1 MDNRFFRF
9 AALVGEEAFRRLEG
23 ARVIVF
29 GAGGVGGY
37 VIEALARAGVGAITI
52 VDGDRVEKSNFNRQI
67 LATEGS
73 LGRFK
78 ADAAAERVLEINP
91 GCRAEAVREFYLPEN
106 ADSIRL
112 NDFDF
117 VADAV
122 DTVAAKL
129 ELAERC
135 YRQSVPIIS
144 CMGTGNKL
152 RPELLKLGD
161 IFETSVCPLC
171 RVMRHELKKRGVPE
185 LRALYSTETP
195 VSASRPPLSAP
206 FVPSVA
212 GLLIAADM
220 IKRLIR
226 PADGK

>member
-1 MDNRFFRF
+1 MDDRFIRF
-9 AALVGEEAFRRLEG
+9 SALIGEEAFRRIQG
-23 ARVIVF
+23 SRVIVF

-37 VIEALARAGVGAITI
+37 VIEALARAGVGGITV

-67 LATEGS
+67 LATESS

-91 GCRAEAVREFYLPEN
+91 GCRVEAVHEFYLPEN

-112 NDFDF
+112 QDFDF
-117 VADAV
+117 VTDAV

-129 ELAERC
+129 EIAERC
-135 YRQSVPIIS
+135 YKQKVPVIS

-152 RPELLKLGD
+152 RPELFKLGD

-171 RVMRHELKKRGVPE
+171 RVMRRELKKRGVPE
-185 LRALYSTETP
+185 LRVLYSTETP
-195 VSASRPPLSAP
+195 VSDSRPPLSAP
-206 FVPSVA
+206 FAPSVA
-212 GLLIAADM
+212 GLLIAADV
-220 IKRLIR
+220 IKRLMS

>member
-1 MDNRFFRF
+1 MKSTKNDVRSRFTQTTIKKS
-9 AALVGEEAFRRLEG
+9 LLKLLSDTPLKNITVSELCKEAGITRGTFYNHFYDVYDIYES
-23 ARVIVF
+23 
-29 GAGGVGGY
+29 
-37 VIEALARAGVGAITI
+37 IE
-52 VDGDRVEKSNFNRQI
+52 N
-67 LATEGS
+67 
-73 LGRFK
+73 
-78 ADAAAERVLEINP
+78 
-91 GCRAEAVREFYLPEN
+91 EFFE
-106 ADSIRL
+106 
-112 NDFDF
+112 
-117 VADAV
+117 
-122 DTVAAKL
+122 TVAAKL